1 MQIEDFI
8 IHTNIGEFAR
18 KVSWILQL
26 EHEGKFSSS
35 KAFEEIKKLYIELE
49 KSQDTV
55 RGNTGA
61 DNASGRSV

>member
-1 MQIEDFI
+1 MHIEDFI

-26 EHEGKFSSS
+26 ENEGKFTSS

-49 KSQDTV
+49 NS
-55 RGNTGA
+55 RSTG
-61 DNASGRSV
+61 DSDGSSGRSV